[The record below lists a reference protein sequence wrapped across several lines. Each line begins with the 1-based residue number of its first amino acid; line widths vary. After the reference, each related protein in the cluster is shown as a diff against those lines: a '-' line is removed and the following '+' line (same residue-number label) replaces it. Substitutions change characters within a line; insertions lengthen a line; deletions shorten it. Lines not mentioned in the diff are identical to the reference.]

1 MNNITEV
8 QLFKDDFRVILLSL
22 MECISAWRNMI
33 DEGEL
38 PDVPNLD
45 MGRAQHILVRFS
57 EVKDKIQTILAGE
70 PLKVDGESLQKIM
83 NIIKENGT

>member
-1 MNNITEV
+1 VNNITEV
-8 QLFKDDFRVILLSL
+8 QLFKDDFRVIHLAL
-22 MECISAWRNMI
+22 MECQTSWRNMI